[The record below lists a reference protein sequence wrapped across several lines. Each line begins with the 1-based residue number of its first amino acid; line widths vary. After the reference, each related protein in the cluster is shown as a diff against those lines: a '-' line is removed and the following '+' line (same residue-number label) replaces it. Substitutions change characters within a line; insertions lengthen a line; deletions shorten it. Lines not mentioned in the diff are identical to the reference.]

1 MKFPDM
7 TQAACNG
14 VDVNLFFPDSA
25 VQEQSIVK
33 AMERMCNECPIYKQ
47 CLNYA
52 LHVKVDGIWAATSP
66 NTRKAMRRRM
76 GINGVAVASQYLEE
90 YLMSQSDDA
99 KAARA
104 ARARKSQATKER
116 KAAECLTQQ

>member
-14 VDVNLFFPDSA
+14 VDVNLFFPESA

-33 AMERMCNECPIYKQ
+33 AMKRMCDECPIYQ
-47 CLNYA
+47 TCLNYA
-52 LHVKVDGIWAATSP
+52 LNVKVDGIWAATTP
-66 NTRKAMRRRM
+66 YERKNMRRRM
-76 GINGVAVASQYLEE
+76 GITGVAIASQYLDE

-104 ARARKSQATKER
+104 ARARKGKETRER
-116 KAAECLTQQ
+116 KAKECVMQ

>member
-7 TQAACNG
+7 TQANCIG
-14 VDVNLFFPDSA
+14 LDTNLFFPESS
-25 VQEQSIVK
+25 VQEQSLVQ
-33 AMERMCNECPIYKQ
+33 AMQRVCNNCPIKKE
-47 CLNYA
+47 CLEYA
-52 LHVKVDGIWAATSP
+52 LHVKVDGIWAATTP
-66 NTRKAMRRRM
+66 NERRLMRRRM
-76 GINGVAVASQYLEE
+76 GINGIPIASQYLDE

-116 KAAECLTQQ
+116 NAQNV